1 MIAQTRA
8 GYGDAGYY
16 DGAYKSYYAWSHDG
30 MNEAAERLAP
40 SFGLGVLAP
49 ATLLLLVPLL
59 IAAYRIR
66 SLPGRFLI
74 AALWIR
80 YICGAY
86 HVYMLK
92 PLAAG
97 LSGNALV
104 SVAIVAVGQ
113 IGRAHV

>member
-86 HVYMLK
+86 
-92 PLAAG
+92 
-97 LSGNALV
+97 
-104 SVAIVAVGQ
+104 Q
-113 IGRAHV
+113 IGRASCRARVCQSV

>member
-1 MIAQTRA
+1 
-8 GYGDAGYY
+8 
-16 DGAYKSYYAWSHDG
+16 

-49 ATLLLLVPLL
+49 ATSLLLVPLL
-59 IAAYRIR
+59 IAASRIR

-74 AALWIR
+74 AAPWIR

-86 HVYMLK
+86 HVYMFK

-97 LSGNALV
+97 LSGTALV
-104 SVAIVAVGQ
+104 SVPIVAVALLVL
-113 IGRAHV
+113 RARYVAVAVRLPIYLFIALVWLRGGVTGDIA